1 MRRGG
6 PRTRRLGF
14 QGGKATWYPSGHV
27 VIKGPPEG
35 QTGWSISWVM
45 NVLKLRDEGA
55 GAVGLQTQGLRVSP
69 ALAGRFFTTSTTW
82 EPMRTGG

>member
-14 QGGKATWYPSGHV
+14 QESKATWDPSGHV
-27 VIKGPPEG
+27 VIKGPTEG
-35 QTGWSISWVM
+35 QTGQSIPCVM

-55 GAVGLQTQGLRVSP
+55 GVAGLQTQGLRASP
-69 ALAGRFFTTSTTW
+69 ALAGRFFTTGAT
-82 EPMRTGG
+82 